1 MHHAHKH
8 HGAERVVTGEV
19 PHASADMNVT
29 PLIDVLLVLLI
40 IFMAAL
46 PLTQRGMDVNLP
58 LETEQKSQA
67 NPDNTQIVLEYGAD
81 KSIQVNHQPIPID
94 QLESRLRDVFETRK
108 EKTMFIVGDPSL
120 RYGEIVA
127 VIDAAKGAGV
137 EKVGIVTMGMRNE
150 AAGTAAPAKSGG

>member
-1 MHHAHKH
+1 MKHAHAH
-8 HGAERVVTGEV
+8 FGAEKVVRGEI

-46 PLTQRGMDVNLP
+46 PLTQKGMDVNLP
-58 LETEQKSQA
+58 LETEQKAQN
-67 NPDNTQIVLEYGAD
+67 NPNDNQLVLEYGAD
-81 KSIQVNHQPIPID
+81 NSIAVNHQPIQIGE
-94 QLESRLRDVFETRK
+94 LEAKLRDIFETRK

-137 EKVGIVTMGMRNE
+137 EKVGIVTMGMRQE
-150 AAGTAAPAKSGG
+150 AAAKGGN

>member
-1 MHHAHKH
+1 MQHAHKH
-8 HGAERVVTGEV
+8 HGAERVVTGAI

-46 PLTQRGMDVNLP
+46 PLTQRGVDVNLP
-58 LETEQKSQA
+58 LETESKA
-67 NPDNTQIVLEYGAD
+67 TPTNDNQIVLEYGAD
-81 KSIQVNHQPIPID
+81 KSIQVNHQPVPLD

-150 AAGTAAPAKSGG
+150 AAGTAAPAKTGG